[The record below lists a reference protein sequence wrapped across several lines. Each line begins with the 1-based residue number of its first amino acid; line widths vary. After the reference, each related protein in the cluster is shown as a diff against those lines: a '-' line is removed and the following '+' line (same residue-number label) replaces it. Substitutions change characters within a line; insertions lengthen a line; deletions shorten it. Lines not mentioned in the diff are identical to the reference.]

1 MKKVSKE
8 KNMSSKERRWPYLI
22 IVLPADGVWRFGAE
36 PDDARQIDG
45 TAHSNEDFTAS
56 QDRRAW
62 L

>member
-1 MKKVSKE
+1 
-8 KNMSSKERRWPYLI
+8 MSSKEQRWPYLI

-56 QDRRAW
+56 QDRRTW